1 MQYYVRL
8 FGCSRRRAWM
18 RPVATVGVALPICVL
33 VTIVSPAKVA
43 EWIEMPFGGADS
55 CDCRY
60 SVLDGGAHWCYMAKI
75 TDPSVWRRRCV
86 RSLPLL

>member
-1 MQYYVRL
+1 MYDCLVAPGAEP
-8 FGCSRRRAWM
+8 GCGLLLQSEWRC
-18 RPVATVGVALPICVL
+18 LSVL

-60 SVLDGGAHWCYMAKI
+60 SVLDGGAHWCYIAKI